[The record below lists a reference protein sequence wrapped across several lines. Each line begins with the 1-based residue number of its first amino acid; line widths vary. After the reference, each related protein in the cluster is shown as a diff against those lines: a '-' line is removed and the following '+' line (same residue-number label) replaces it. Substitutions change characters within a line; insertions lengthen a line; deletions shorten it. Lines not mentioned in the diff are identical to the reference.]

1 MIKYTFWTPSVGVL
15 TNNANKHE
23 QNSAKNLFV
32 NSGEH
37 GTNNFD
43 GKWII
48 F

>member
-37 GTNNFD
+37 ETKQFD